1 MKKKILKILFMT
13 VFMICLFAAFSICS
27 NAATYEP
34 DGTTSTQY
42 EFDAGECN
50 RTIVVTCQ
58 DESGRLL
65 KRVNVMTKR
74 GEETFFMISMG
85 NSDVVRF
92 IMMEQTIFIIASS
105 RKPLHTMIGMSCLES
120 YIKERLHSRT
130 LTV

>member
-1 MKKKILKILFMT
+1 MT

-74 GEETFFMISMG
+74 GEETFFMISIY
-85 NSDVVRF
+85 NYDIVAFSSDQGLWETCKLQGISGGSQLTGDIDVNYYF
-92 IMMEQTIFIIASS
+92 
-105 RKPLHTMIGMSCLES
+105 
-120 YIKERLHSRT
+120 RT
-130 LTV
+130 ALSKDI